1 MDILSTIALG
11 FIFLCSIIALLR
23 WNEVRYGKKGLPP
36 GTMGWPLFGETPDFL
51 RYGQQFIKNRKAR
64 YGDLFKT
71 HILGCPTVISTDPA
85 LNRYILL
92 NEGRGLI
99 PGYPQSMLDI
109 LGKWNIAAVQS
120 DLHKTMRGAMLALI
134 NPSMIKG
141 HLLSDINEFMDIHLQ
156 HWNDRVINLQDKT
169 KEMVLLL
176 SLQQVMSIKSGPKAE
191 AFVSEFCKL
200 VEGTISMPINLPG
213 TSYKRGFQA
222 RENILRMLREV
233 LKERRASMDTYNDMI
248 AMLLND
254 KEEEADGA
262 SANCK
267 LTDEQIFDLLISIIN
282 AGYETV
288 STTTMMAVKYLHDS
302 PEALRELREEHLA
315 IQRRKNP
322 GETVNWDD
330 YKSMKFTQ
338 SVIYET
344 LRLAT
349 VVNGVLRKT
358 TQDMEMKGFM
368 IPKGWKIY
376 VYMTEAH
383 HDNFLYPDFS
393 AFNPWRWQ
401 EKNGDSVMYFTAFG
415 GGSRLCP
422 GKELGLV
429 QISMFLH
436 HFVTRYRW
444 EEVGGDEILKFP
456 RVVAPKGL
464 RIKVSEYRIN
474 ENTTVHQP

>member
-1 MDILSTIALG
+1 MGILSIIIALA

-36 GTMGWPLFGETPDFL
+36 GTMGWPLFGETSDFL
-51 RYGQQFIKNRKAR
+51 KTGQQFVKNRRSR
-64 YGDLFKT
+64 YGELFKT

-109 LGKWNIAAVQS
+109 LGKWNIAAVQNS
-120 DLHKTMRGAMLALI
+120 LHKAMRGAMFALI
-134 NPSMIKG
+134 NTSMIKD
-141 HLLSDINEFMDIHLQ
+141 HLLSDINSFMDIHLQ
-156 HWNDRVINLQDKT
+156 HWDGRVLNLQDKT
-169 KEMVLLL
+169 KEMALLL
-176 SLQQVMSIKSGPKAE
+176 SLKQLMSLNSGPKAE
-191 AFVSEFCKL
+191 ALMSEFYEL
-200 VEGTISMPINLPG
+200 MEGTISMPINLPG
-213 TSYKRGFQA
+213 TSYRRGFQA

-233 LKERRASMDTYNDMI
+233 LRERRASMDIHNDMI

-254 KEEEADGA
+254 KEEEHG
-262 SANCK
+262 SSVEFK
-267 LTDEQIFDLLISIIN
+267 LTEEQILDLLISIIN

-288 STTTMMAVKYLHDS
+288 STTTMMAVKYLHDC
-302 PEALRELREEHLA
+302 PEALRQLREEHLA
-315 IQRRKNP
+315 IKRRKNP
-322 GETVNWDD
+322 GETVNWDN

-338 SVIYET
+338 NVIYET

-349 VVNGVLRKT
+349 IVNGVLRKT
-358 TQDMEMKGFM
+358 TEDIEMKGFI
-368 IPKGWKIY
+368 IPKGWRIY
-376 VYMTEAH
+376 VYMTETN

-393 AFNPWRWQ
+393 TFNPWRWQ
-401 EKNGDSVMYFTAFG
+401 EKNNDALLYFMSFG

-444 EEVGGDEILKFP
+444 EEVGGDKIFSFP

-464 RIKVSEYRIN
+464 RIKVSEY
-474 ENTTVHQP
+474 